1 MKMKFVS
8 VLELL
13 VVLVCCADV
22 VLSDSKC
29 LIKYGKCQYTS
40 STCSGSYVSG
50 LCYGSTNRRCCVP
63 AFNDGRCTS
72 RRGTCQSTRLACRG
86 GSYVSG
92 LCGGPSDRRCCVSRT
107 GTSTGGSGVGGGISG
122 SCNDVTI
129 VSRAQWGARRPRST
143 SRMRTPVSLVFIHHT
158 DGRACSDLASCKKVM
173 QGVQNYH
180 MDDPSRRYSD
190 IGYSFLVGGDGKVYE
205 GRGWDRQG
213 AHTKNYNSRA
223 IAISFMGDF
232 MSQSPTSGALRAA
245 KNIIACGVRQGKVS
259 SNYKLYGHR
268 QARGASTTCPGS
280 RLYSIITR
288 WNRYTSGTA
297 P

>member
-72 RRGTCQSTRLACRG
+72 RRGTCQRTSLACGG

-92 LCGGPSDRRCCVSRT
+92 LCGGPADRRCCVSGT
-107 GTSTGGSGVGGGISG
+107 GTSTGGSVPSSGSG
-122 SCNDVTI
+122 SCSDVTI
-129 VSRAQWGARRPRST
+129 VSRAQWGARNPKSIT
-143 SRMRTPVSLVFIHHT
+143 GMRTPVSLVFIHHT
-158 DGRACSDLASCKKVM
+158 AGSTCSDLASCKRVM
-173 QGVQNYH
+173 QGTQNYH
-180 MDDPSRRYSD
+180 MNERGYSD
-190 IGYSFLVGGDGKVYE
+190 IGYSFLVGGDGKIYE

-223 IAISFMGDF
+223 VAISFMGDF
-232 MSQSPTSGALRAA
+232 TNQSPTSSALSAA
-245 KNIIACGVRQGKVS
+245 QNVIACGVRQGKVS

-268 QARGASTTCPGS
+268 QARGASTTCPGN
-280 RLYSIITR
+280 RLYSIIQG

>member
-13 VVLVCCADV
+13 VVLLCCTDV
-22 VLSDSKC
+22 VLSDWRC
-29 LIKYGKCQYTS
+29 GNEYGNCQFTS
-40 STCSGSYVSG
+40 GTCSGSYVSG

-72 RRGTCQSTRLACRG
+72 RRGTCQSTRLACGG

-107 GTSTGGSGVGGGISG
+107 GTSA

-158 DGRACSDLASCKKVM
+158 DGRACSDLASCKRVM

-180 MDDPSRRYSD
+180 MDDPKRNYSD
-190 IGYSFLVGGDGKVYE
+190 IGYSFLVGGDGKIYE

-213 AHTKNYNSRA
+213 AHTRNYNSRA
-223 IAISFMGDF
+223 VAISFMGDF
-232 MSQSPTSGALRAA
+232 MSQSPTSSALRAA
-245 KNIIACGVRQGKVS
+245 QNLIACGVRQGKVS
-259 SNYKLYGHR
+259 GNYKLYGHR
-268 QARGASTTCPGS
+268 QARGAGTTCPGN
-280 RLYSIITR
+280 RLYSIIKR
-288 WNRYTSGTA
+288 WNRYTAGTA